1 MQDKNNLPGSEW
13 YSKDGTGMTLQ
24 EYASK
29 HCISYEAIRRQVAQ
43 YRPSLITHILKK
55 GKTQYL
61 DDYAIAFL
69 EKHRRPQSQPEDS
82 NQIRAQIDRLRQ
94 DVSESKAASHDFEKI
109 SALEQELG
117 ALRNEKK
124 RLEDQLKKTDALYQE
139 LKHQYDELSQKYINE
154 TSELKMQVSC
164 MQPRIDF
171 LENLSK
177 ILASQHAPDS
187 KENFDL

>member
-1 MQDKNNLPGSEW
+1 MQDKNGLLGSEW

-29 HCISYEAIRRQVAQ
+29 HCISYEAVRRQVAL
-43 YRPSLITHILKK
+43 YKPSLITHILKK

-82 NQIRAQIDRLRQ
+82 NQIRTQINRLRQ
-94 DVSESKAASHDFEKI
+94 DISESQAAFHDFERI
-109 SALEQELG
+109 AALEQELG
-117 ALRNEKK
+117 ALKNEKK
-124 RLEDQLKKTDALYQE
+124 QLENQLQETDTLYQK
-139 LKHQYDELSQKYINE
+139 LKHQYDELSKKYIQE
-154 TSELKMQVSC
+154 TSELKTQLSC

-177 ILASQHAPDS
+177 ILASQHSHS
-187 KENFDL
+187 KENYDL